1 MKPVVDGLKKEYQGK
16 VDIVRI
22 NAGLASG
29 KEADLANQYGVTA
42 VPTFVFLNADGTQ
55 ADKIIGGADAA
66 AMRAKLDA
74 LK

>member
-22 NAGLASG
+22 DANTASG
-29 KEADLANQYGVTA
+29 KEAQLANQFGVTA
-42 VPTFVFLNADGTQ
+42 VPTFVFLNSDGTV
-55 ADKIIGGADAA
+55 ANKIIGGAEAA
-66 AMRAKLDA
+66 AMRTQLDA